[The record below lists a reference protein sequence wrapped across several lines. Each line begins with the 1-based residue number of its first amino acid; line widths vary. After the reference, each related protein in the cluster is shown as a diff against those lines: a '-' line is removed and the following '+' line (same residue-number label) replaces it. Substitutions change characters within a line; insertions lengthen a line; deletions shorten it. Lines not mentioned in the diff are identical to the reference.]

1 MTTENTGGVG
11 LGTVRKGTA
20 LGGAVYV
27 ELPEMAISFARGLI
41 LQMWVRPDVLQ
52 DAELFT
58 LAGTIRLVARKD
70 GDVEFWWGSNCA
82 SGRFRLMVGVW
93 NHLTV
98 VLDPAGVALYLDG
111 ALTNVA
117 STWNMPVEAARAG
130 NAIGVASGQT
140 SGAFSGA
147 IADVRLWNRSSG
159 LAVIL
164 DRRLRDL
171 RGDEPGLVG
180 RWTLEGATG
189 VRDTS
194 SFGRD
199 GALRGGAFK
208 AGASSFTIS
217 PPLARCLDL
226 KGEGVVLVDTTLT
239 VSRSFTW
246 QAQVLVRDLARE
258 SELVRVNG
266 LLISTVSGIVN
277 VTASN
282 RQYRSAALLKANTW
296 ASLALRIGDDGK
308 VALFVAG
315 APVSLTDVGVAQT
328 VIGAAIRLGEK
339 LDGQMAEVR
348 LWTRALTSA
357 EIADTSARRIHGW
370 APGLLGCWRLDEE
383 IEDTSSLRATAYA
396 DADFKGQSQSLGV
409 GRYDWNA
416 LTVGN
421 NTLSSL
427 RVPYGLRVTLY
438 EQGGF
443 AGASE
448 VYTADVSLVAKND
461 VTSSIVVEER
471 HPPQATIYPDGNYAG
486 QGQSLSVGR
495 YDWSAL
501 TIGNDKLSSLRVP
514 AGLRVTLYEHGGFTG
529 ARWVYY
535 ADQAQVGNNDATSS
549 IVVERCREL
558 VNADPSGPVARSFG
572 ALPAA
577 STLVLAGAP
586 RVAPP
591 RVAGLGGALE
601 LPTVEAIGGG
611 GFTAQM
617 WVNLD
622 PLAGEATLF
631 QLDGFATLYPDPNF
645 VGTPQ
650 VLRRGSH
657 DVGALSVGNDKLSS
671 IRVSSGTRATLYKE
685 SGFKGDSYG
694 VDEDLATLTWMDN
707 LASSIKVEG
716 APAVEVR
723 ARSDGDALGLTVKIT
738 GAGND
743 QTSSIR
749 VEESGPP
756 QVTIYTDADFNGACQ
771 DLGVGRYDI
780 GALTIGN
787 DKLSSLRV
795 PPGLKVTLYDDV
807 GFKGASV
814 VYTRDTRL
822 VTNNERTSSIV
833 VEESAP
839 LYATI
844 YADSNFTGTSQKLG
858 IGRYD
863 AAELTIGNDN
873 LSSLRVP
880 AGLKVTIYEHGGFS
894 GRAWAWTCDGTLAS
908 SNNLMSSIVVE
919 RDDPR
924 RVTIY
929 ADADFTG
936 VSQYLAIG
944 SYDVGALGIGND
956 QLSSLKVPEGLKV
969 TLFENAGF
977 AGKSRV
983 FTADTALV
991 GTEELVIER
1000 AFTARRWTH
1009 LTITQDAD
1017 GILCVYV
1024 GGRLIRR
1031 EERTPLPPQALIPRI
1046 GPFNGSVTE
1055 VRLWPRALTP
1065 EEVEAT
1071 WQRRAAGAPAARW
1084 ALHGDLK
1091 GSAGDASGAVTWREA
1106 PSLAVKD
1113 PGAPALPTVRG
1124 RASLMADPTGKGG
1137 KPQLCVDFTA
1147 TDASGRPVPGVEL
1160 TVESGAA
1167 VEAYR
1172 KCVDALHQNRIT
1184 DTARFTLKADMR
1196 GKARVVLMPESLQLP
1211 VLKVRHAGMGEGE
1224 WAIVTPDQII
1234 FDTLASLTTSEL
1246 RGGRRAGTTTAAG
1259 TAGLI
1264 TSGEEHL
1271 VELLRGMFS
1280 AAASSFSFEAE
1291 STAALA
1297 FGDLEDEA
1305 SAPVSVVG
1313 GNLVQVAEG
1322 TALVR
1327 RLVPV
1332 GTAFVV
1338 AADDEMATSF
1348 AVGDRF
1354 RKVWNATVTFVTNVA
1369 QDVLE
1374 TVEGVARAVA
1384 APVIEAIT
1392 IAVDA
1397 VVNGIAIAK
1406 EWVIKTVED
1415 IVTIAVDI
1423 FKKIGKAVGD
1433 VLGYLAAVF
1442 DWGDI
1447 LATADMMLGEVQRAI
1462 AKSKTGV
1469 SQIFDK
1475 LKTSIRIV
1483 ESKVLELLGG
1493 SGAAALPAPT
1503 RPEEASPDAVLPEP
1517 PSLLDLLL
1525 SLLPDD
1531 LAQTIRDIEAVFDPI
1546 KDVLNS
1552 ALGRLPALGDGLA
1565 AKWNAPELQAAFKDP
1580 KRFLDGDPAEWKA
1593 LARLVVSFIAN
1604 CTETLVDFL
1613 GDLVVAVFESFQRLV
1628 NLRLNIPVLTP
1639 WVEEHVLQGAQLT
1652 VGRMCCLVMAIPLT
1666 ATYKV
1671 LTGSKSGPAEL
1682 MDGPLNFADK
1692 KPMFIRT
1699 ATSRSVDLLAST
1711 YGGIVDSYES
1721 LTTKDASKGFK
1732 WVKVVLDAVNLG
1744 FTVAGV
1750 IVDLA
1755 DDEDWGGWEWCKFVL
1770 DSVAAGA
1777 GLVGCVGSVVA
1788 LVSKVEGTKDAADF
1802 VDAVC
1807 GIVGDGC
1814 GIVSGIIDISLTA
1827 IDDETS
1833 KREVAVSSLDF
1844 AATVGSLAANIAG
1857 VFPKEAAKDGIT
1869 TTVRTV
1875 TIAAG
1880 NVVGVACKSA
1890 ALGVYIRDYAKSLST
1905 TRSLS

>member
-58 LAGTIRLVARKD
+58 LAGTIRLVTRKD
-70 GDVEFWWGSNCA
+70 GDVEFWWGSNRA
-82 SGRFRLMVGVW
+82 SGKFSLMVGVW
-93 NHLTV
+93 NHITV
-98 VLDPAGVALYLDG
+98 VLDPGGVAFYLDG
-111 ALTNVA
+111 VLTSVA
-117 STWNMPVEAARAG
+117 TASSMPVEAARAG
-130 NAIGVASGQT
+130 NAIGVASRRT

-189 VRDTS
+189 VRDSS

-217 PPLARCLDL
+217 PPLARGLDL
-226 KGEGVVLVDTTLT
+226 KGEGVVVVDTTLT

-258 SELVRVNG
+258 SYLLRSDG
-266 LLISTVSGIVN
+266 LAISTKAGIVY
-277 VTASN
+277 VQAPSGGL
-282 RQYRSAALLKANTW
+282 RSGALLKANTW
-296 ASLALRIGDDGK
+296 TSLAMRIGDDGK
-308 VALFVAG
+308 VTLFLDG
-315 APVSLTDVGVAQT
+315 APLETAVVGKIRVT
-328 VIGAAIRLGEK
+328 VGRATVRLGEN

-416 LTVGN
+416 LTVGD

-461 VTSSIVVEER
+461 MTSSIVVEER
-471 HPPQATIYPDGNYAG
+471 TPPQATIYADGNFAG
-486 QGQSLSVGR
+486 ASQRLGVGR
-495 YDWSAL
+495 YDHDAL

-529 ARWVYY
+529 ARWVYD
-535 ADQAQVGNNDATSS
+535 ADVALVDNNDATSS

-558 VNADPSGPVARSFG
+558 VNADPSGPAARSFG

-577 STLVLAGAP
+577 STLVLANAP

-622 PLAGEATLF
+622 PLAGEAPLF

-645 VGTPQ
+645 AGTAQ

-657 DVGALSVGNDKLSS
+657 DVGALTVGNDKLSS

-694 VDEDLATLTWMDN
+694 VDEDHATLTWMDN

-723 ARSDGDALGLTVKIT
+723 ARNDGDALGLTVKIT

-743 QTSSIR
+743 QASSIR
-749 VEESGPP
+749 VEESNPL
-756 QVTIYTDADFNGACQ
+756 QATIYVDADFNGACQ
-771 DLGVGRYDI
+771 DLGVGRYDL
-780 GALTIGN
+780 GALTIGDN
-787 DKLSSLRV
+787 KLSSLRV
-795 PPGLKVTLYDDV
+795 PSGLKVTLYEEA
-807 GFKGASV
+807 GFKGASR
-814 VYTRDTRL
+814 VYTADKSL
-822 VTNNERTSSIV
+822 VESNDRTSSIV

-839 LYATI
+839 LQATI

-858 IGRYD
+858 VGRYD
-863 AAELTIGNDN
+863 FAALTIGDN
-873 LSSLRVP
+873 KLSSLRVP
-880 AGLKVTIYEHGGFS
+880 EGLRVTLYDSPGFK
-894 GRAWAWTCDGTLAS
+894 GTSRVYYADKSLVD
-908 SNNLMSSIVVE
+908 NNDLTSSIVVE
-919 RDDPR
+919 RYDAR
-924 RVTIY
+924 QVTIY

-936 VSQYLAIG
+936 ASQSLAIG
-944 SYDVGALGIGND
+944 SYDVGALTIGND
-956 QLSSLKVPEGLKV
+956 QLSSLQVPEGLKV

-983 FTADTALV
+983 FTADKALV
-991 GTEELVIER
+991 GTEEIVIER

-1024 GGRLIRR
+1024 GGRLVRR

-1055 VRLWPRALTP
+1055 LRLWPRALTP

-1124 RASLMADPTGKGG
+1124 RASLMADPRGKGG

-1172 KCVDALHQNRIT
+1172 KCVDALGQNRIA

-1196 GKARVVLMPESLQLP
+1196 GKARVVLVPESLQLP

-1224 WAIVTPDQII
+1224 WALVTPDQII

-1280 AAASSFSFEAE
+1280 AVASSFSFEAE

-1338 AADDEMATSF
+1338 VADDDEMATAF
-1348 AVGDRF
+1348 FGDRL
-1354 RKVWNATVTFVTNVA
+1354 RKAWKLVVKFVANTVEVVT
-1369 QDVLE
+1369 DVVE
-1374 TVEGVARAVA
+1374 TVESVARSIA
-1384 APVIEAIT
+1384 APVIEAISA
-1392 IAVDA
+1392 AVD
-1397 VVNGIAIAK
+1397 VVINGIAVAK
-1406 EWVIKTVED
+1406 EWAIKTVED
-1415 IVTIAVDI
+1415 IVNIAVDI
-1423 FKKIGKAVGD
+1423 FKTVGKAVGD

-1447 LATADMMLGEVQRAI
+1447 LATADMMLDEVKRAI
-1462 AKSKTGV
+1462 ATSKTGV
-1469 SQIFDK
+1469 NQIFDTI
-1475 LKTSIRIV
+1475 KTSIRTV

-1503 RPEEASPDAVLPEP
+1503 RPAEASPDAEPPEP
-1517 PSLLDLLL
+1517 PSLLELLL

-1531 LAQTIRDIEAVFDPI
+1531 LEQTILDIMAVFDPI
-1546 KDVLNS
+1546 KDVLDS

-1580 KRFLDGDPAEWKA
+1580 RRFLDGDPAEWKA
-1593 LARLVVSFIAN
+1593 IARLVVSFIAN
-1604 CTETLVDFL
+1604 CTETLVDFI
-1613 GDLVVAVFESFQRLV
+1613 GDLAVAVFESLQRMV
-1628 NLRLNIPVLTP
+1628 NLRLSIPVLTP

-1682 MDGPLNFADK
+1682 MDGPLNFADS
-1692 KPMFIRT
+1692 KPMFIWA
-1699 ATSRSVDLLAST
+1699 ATQRSVDLLAST
-1711 YGGIVDSYES
+1711 YGGLVDSYEAIAEG
-1721 LTTKDASKGFK
+1721 DASKPFK
-1732 WVKVVLDAVNLG
+1732 VIKVVCDAVNVV
-1744 FTVAGV
+1744 FAIAGV
-1750 IVDLA
+1750 IGDLF
-1755 DDEDWGGWEWCKFVL
+1755 DGEDWGGWEWCKFIL
-1770 DSVAAGA
+1770 DCVAAGA
-1777 GLVGCVGSVVA
+1777 GFVGCACCIISVKVGGQ
-1788 LVSKVEGTKDAADF
+1788 EEADF
-1802 VDAVC
+1802 VDASC
-1807 GIVGDGC
+1807 GLLGDCC
-1814 GIVSGIIDISLTA
+1814 GVVSGIIDVCLTA
-1827 IDDETS
+1827 TDDETS
-1833 KREVAVSSLDF
+1833 RREVAVSSLDL
-1844 AATVGSLAANIAG
+1844 AATVGSLVANVASVI
-1857 VFPKEAAKDGIT
+1857 PKEAAKDPVVKG
-1869 TTVRTV
+1869 VR
-1875 TIAAG
+1875 IACIVGG
-1880 NVVGVACKSA
+1880 NVVGVACKAS
-1890 ALGVYIRDYAKSLST
+1890 ALGVYVREYRQS
-1905 TRSLS
+1905 